1 MRTAAN
7 ADSNSYYRIHWPEMR
22 IQEFVDTINKL
33 RRESTPDYKP
43 VDGQA
48 RKDGLDSRFARL
60 LEVCES
66 CIHMVCFLAKAAR
79 TGAARPTR
87 SC

>member
-1 MRTAAN
+1 
-7 ADSNSYYRIHWPEMR
+7 MR
-22 IQEFVDTINKL
+22 IQEVVDTINKL
-33 RRESTPDYKP
+33 RRESTPDYKS

-60 LEVCES
+60 LEGANLAFTL
-66 CIHMVCFLAKAAR
+66 VCFLAKAAR